1 MKIEKISN
9 DYGSFDINMF
19 DYDKVLLIYQV
30 GQDITVSCF
39 KENYEKI
46 SNIDFDISKDDS
58 ELFSVFNNLYEGI
71 IQKNLEFLN
80 KGYSISYGNIVEDNR
95 IKILSDAYPL
105 TCPNTL
111 EISRTDDNIHLH
123 FDKADGK
130 KYGQI
135 KLPYDVPIHIRMS
148 GSKIGDFSILFKNL
162 FDSLQNISIKEN
174 CVRKRQIL

>member
-1 MKIEKISN
+1 MRIEKISN
-9 DYGSFDINMF
+9 DYGSFDINIF
-19 DYDKVLLIYQV
+19 DYNKVLTISQA
-30 GQDITVSCF
+30 GQDITISCF
-39 KENYEKI
+39 KENYERI

-58 ELFSVFNNLYEGI
+58 KLFSVFDNLYEGI

-80 KGYSISYGNIVEDNR
+80 KGYSIFYGNIVEDDK

-123 FDKADGK
+123 FDKTDGK
-130 KYGQI
+130 KYRQI

-162 FDSLQNISIKEN
+162 FDSLQDVSIKEN
-174 CVRKRQIL
+174 YVRKR